1 MPALILLTPGIRARL
16 EGERMQIRHPDKE
29 KGEESIHLRAL
40 DHVILDSRV
49 DFTLGL
55 LASCMR
61 RQIPVILTDRG
72 QRLLGCA
79 LPPAAHAG
87 VRYAQYE
94 AMRNPVPIASALV
107 AAKIKN
113 QRRLLQRLAANRARP
128 TAPFAQPLHNLLR
141 EASTETDLDRLR
153 GIEGRAARLY
163 FSALDAFFPPA
174 CRLIE
179 RSRQPPKNEVNAT
192 LSFGYS
198 ILGGEM
204 ICALH
209 AAGLDPAFGF
219 LHAFSEGRPSLALDM
234 IEPFRPALADALAL
248 DLIGHAELRPGDH
261 FEARDGGC
269 FLNGFG
275 RKVFFAAWETRLTRV
290 FTHEQSG
297 FRTTPR
303 DLLKRQAMLLKTHL
317 MRHEPFT
324 PFEMN

>member
-16 EGERMQIRHPDKE
+16 DGECMKIRHPDKE
-29 KGEESIHLRAL
+29 KGEESVHLRAL
-40 DHVILDSRV
+40 DHVILDTRV

-72 QRLLGCA
+72 QRILGCA
-79 LPPAAHAG
+79 LPPAAHAY
-87 VRYAQYE
+87 VRYAQFD
-94 AMRNPVPIASALV
+94 AMRKPAPIAAALV

-113 QRRLLQRLAANRARP
+113 QRRLLQRLAANRAKP
-128 TAPFAQPLHNLLR
+128 TTAFAPALASLLR
-141 EASTETDLDRLR
+141 GAAAESDLDRLR
-153 GIEGRAARLY
+153 GVEGRAAHLY
-163 FSALDAFFPPA
+163 FSALDGFFPA
-174 CRLIE
+174 TCRLVE
-179 RSRQPPKNEVNAT
+179 RSRQPPKNEVNAA
-192 LSFGYS
+192 LSFCYT

-209 AAGLDPAFGF
+209 LAGLDPAFGF

-234 IEPFRPALADALAL
+234 IEPFRPAIADAIAL
-248 DLIGHAELRPGDH
+248 DLIGHAELRPEDH

-269 FLNGFG
+269 FLNLAG
-275 RKVFFAAWETRLTRV
+275 RRVFFAAWEARMTRV

-303 DLLKRQAMLLKTHL
+303 DLLKRQALLLKAHL
-317 MRHEPFT
+317 MRHEPFN